1 MTKVLISHL
10 RVGSMFALL
19 CGCTQATGP
28 WPDVAPEQYRISLS
42 RNGCLGTC
50 PDYKVTIEGNG
61 RVTFVGREFVNF
73 VGTRI
78 YTVPKAEVS
87 ALIRDIKRYDILK
100 AEDNYGAPVDAPVC
114 AINIDAGAHRKDVL
128 SVCGN
133 PPDVPSGVIKL
144 QARIDEAART
154 AQFNLTP
161 HLMEQ
166 AKLLAG
172 RFVIKLE
179 RTECYG
185 TCPSYSVSVN
195 QDGDVEFIGKK
206 YVKFIGT
213 KRYTIQKND
222 SVALARDFMR
232 LRDEGVK
239 KEYFNQVTDMPTYRI
254 SMSAN
259 NVTHTIVD
267 YDGYQVGM
275 PTSVSELQIR
285 IDDVTRSVQFLNGR
299 PFEVPTGQRCCSRQP
314 MDVTVVK

>member
-1 MTKVLISHL
+1 MTKVRLNHL

-28 WPDVAPEQYRISLS
+28 WPDVAQEQYRISLS

-50 PDYKVTIEGNG
+50 PNYKVTIEGNG
-61 RVTFVGREFVNF
+61 QVTFVGREFVNF
-73 VGTRI
+73 VGTKI

-87 ALIRDIKRYDILK
+87 ALIHDIQRYDILK
-100 AEDNYGAPVDAPVC
+100 AEDDYGAPVDAPVC
-114 AINIDAGAHRKDVL
+114 TINIDAGSHRKDVL
-128 SVCGN
+128 SVCGT
-133 PPDVPSGVIKL
+133 PPNVPSGVIKL
-144 QARIDEAART
+144 HARIDEVART
-154 AQFNLTP
+154 AEFNLTP
-161 HLMEQ
+161 HSMEQ

-172 RFVIKLE
+172 RFDIKLE

-195 QDGDVEFIGKK
+195 QYGEVEFIGRK
-206 YVKFIGT
+206 YVNFIGT
-213 KRYTIQKND
+213 KRYAIPKND
-222 SVALARDFMR
+222 AVALAQNFMR
-232 LRDEGVK
+232 LHDQGVK
-239 KEYFNQVTDMPTYRI
+239 GEYLNRVTDMPTYRI
-254 SMSAN
+254 SMKVD

-285 IDDVTRSVQFLNGR
+285 IDDVTRSVQFLNGP
-299 PFEVPTGQRCCSRQP
+299 PFEVPTGPRCCSRQP